1 MQRPSFANQDL
12 TKVLTK
18 KVIEEKMRE
27 SYEDQEDNDLAKEIV
42 IHHSLKERIAA
53 MNLKIERAKK
63 VQETAGLSEL
73 RTLSLPRHDP
83 SEIVNLES
91 ASTRLKEKLSVLE
104 AKQLKLQKKLDDLP
118 SYVDR

>member
-63 VQETAGLSEL
+63 V
-73 RTLSLPRHDP
+73 
-83 SEIVNLES
+83 
-91 ASTRLKEKLSVLE
+91 
-104 AKQLKLQKKLDDLP
+104 
-118 SYVDR
+118 